1 MYRIPGII
9 VIIHI
14 HFNLLWCCDLDLPG
28 TDVDCGR
35 DKEEKNGGSLKLFF
49 RKILKKKYYSSNSM
63 WIQKEFDYTEIT
75 R

>member
-35 DKEEKNGGSLKLFF
+35 DK
-49 RKILKKKYYSSNSM
+49 KKKM
-63 WIQKEFDYTEIT
+63 EDQKVKKYRIRRRFIFS
-75 R
+75 RK